1 MYQSITQVKE
11 VLDAKPGMTQ
21 RFFGLLT
28 WVRLD
33 RDELDLHNPV
43 GNHASLSIMQ
53 DGNQSA
59 AQTPP
64 LPNYQFVC

>member
-1 MYQSITQVKE
+1 MRPNEAGSCITFLTL
-11 VLDAKPGMTQ
+11 LDAKPAMIQ

-33 RDELDLHNPV
+33 HDQDELDLLGLHNPV

-53 DGNQSA
+53 DGDQSA
-59 AQTPP
+59 GQ
-64 LPNYQFVC
+64 